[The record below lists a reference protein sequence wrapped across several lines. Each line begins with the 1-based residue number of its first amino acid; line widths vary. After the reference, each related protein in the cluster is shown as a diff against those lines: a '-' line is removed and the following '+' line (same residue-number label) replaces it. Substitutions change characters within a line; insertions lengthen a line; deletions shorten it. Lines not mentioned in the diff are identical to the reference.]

1 MDAKTLIG
9 IVLLAGLAAGCTTPQ
24 KNHYGDMD
32 DDLPGR
38 KDRLEYTQQ
47 RRLVAEMIEKMLS
60 DPRFTSICEDA
71 QKRATALGHPL
82 PVVIVGVIED
92 NTEPGSNDYQTTSQ
106 MRKELMEALGKT
118 GKFTVS
124 DLQERER
131 MKRTAIADV
140 AGGAQR
146 TSRITIIDE
155 DDESERTNFD
165 NIDSIGRYQSG
176 DFTMEGELRRERTG
190 GSYFHFFNLWVTDTR
205 SGLKV
210 WNGSVGLRKD

>member
-9 IVLLAGLAAGCTTPQ
+9 IALLAGLAAGCTTPP
-24 KNHYGDMD
+24 KDRYGDMD

-47 RRLVAEMIEKMLS
+47 HRLVAEMIERMLS
-60 DPRFTSICEDA
+60 DPRFTSFYDA
-71 QKRATALGHPL
+71 ALARANALGYPL
-82 PVVIVGVIED
+82 PAVIVGKIED
-92 NTEPGSNDYQTTSQ
+92 NTEAGSNDYLATSQ
-106 MRKELMEALGKT
+106 MRKELEEALGKT
-118 GKFTVS
+118 GKFIVS

-146 TSRITIIDE
+146 SARITFTDE
-155 DDESERTNFD
+155 DGEPVRTELD
-165 NIDSIGRYQSG
+165 NIDSIRQYQSG
-176 DFTMEGELRRERTG
+176 GFTMEGELARDRTDD
-190 GSYFHFFNLWVTDTR
+190 SYFHFFNLWLIDTR